1 MHWLRWRGVAA
12 LVIAIVAAGRAAWA
26 ARRFEMAV
34 TTRNAFLDTR
44 DIPSPLVGK
53 SAPNFTLPL
62 AGGGTAEL
70 AAYRGRPVLV
80 VFWSSF

>member
-1 MHWLRWRGVAA
+1 MHWLRWLGVAA
-12 LVIAIVAAGRAAWA
+12 LVMAIVAARLAARAAP
-26 ARRFEMAV
+26 RVEKAV
-34 TTRNAFLDTR
+34 PPPNAFLDTR